1 MATWHSNYLD
11 YLKYYYLETI
21 LGGPFKM
28 YLQAFYDQIPAVYAP
43 VSLNFCLEHNT
54 PDDTSMRMCSH
65 QTTLVFYVYRLLS
78 C

>member
-54 PDDTSMRMCSH
+54 PDDTSM
-65 QTTLVFYVYRLLS
+65 
-78 C
+78 